1 MRTAEV
7 VAFICFLLAIVCGLV
22 EHPLLNRLA
31 LALVAAGLASYVAP
45 LALNIH

>member
-7 VAFICFLLAIVCGLV
+7 VAFILFICAMVCGLV

-31 LALVAAGLASYVAP
+31 LPLVAAGLAAWVAP

>member
-1 MRTAEV
+1 MHTCYV
-7 VAFICFLLAIVCGLV
+7 VAFILLIAAVVCGLV

-31 LALVAAGLASYVAP
+31 LPLVAAGLAAWVAP